1 MEYERVNHILKFFIG
16 LVALFMISGC
26 FVAMPTNGPEK
37 AQANVGK
44 IFELQRDILIVTYF
58 TTPIS
63 WDIAHSQFIG
73 SNQKILKT
81 LKKGSKLKIKS
92 IKSFRMPDG
101 INFAYR
107 CVEIPNGMTFDLNF
121 SMKDSI
127 GL

>member
-1 MEYERVNHILKFFIG
+1 MNRILKFATG
-16 LVALFMISGC
+16 LVALFALSGC
-26 FVAMPTNGPEK
+26 FVAMSTSGPK
-37 AQANVGK
+37 DAQTNVGK

-63 WDIAHSQFIG
+63 WDIADSQLIG
-73 SNQKILKT
+73 NNQKVLKT
-81 LKKGSKLKIKS
+81 LKKGSKVKVKS
-92 IKSFRMPDG
+92 IKSFRMPEG

-107 CVEIPNGMTFDLNF
+107 CVEIPGGMTFDLNF